1 MVVRKEVGSSSYKL
15 AFNFQLIL
23 VNYLGNWGFNLV
35 YTVQNRSTKEKK
47 WELHLCCIFAT
58 TLEDESDGAVHPTL

>member
-1 MVVRKEVGSSSYKL
+1 M
-15 AFNFQLIL
+15 
-23 VNYLGNWGFNLV
+23 